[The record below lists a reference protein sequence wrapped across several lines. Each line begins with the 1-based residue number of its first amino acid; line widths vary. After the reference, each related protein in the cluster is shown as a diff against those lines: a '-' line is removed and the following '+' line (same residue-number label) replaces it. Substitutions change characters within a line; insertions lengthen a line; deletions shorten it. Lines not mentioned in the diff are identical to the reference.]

1 MPGLEQSKLHF
12 AVCTTNGPTVQEALD
27 SGCEL
32 SACDGKGRTALHL
45 AIMHGSLDNAA
56 VVLDCSLRAE
66 GLDIDAQDR
75 YGATAL
81 HMASRRNC
89 VVGVTLLLRYRA
101 SASIADTQGLIP
113 LQVTKT
119 RRECASSTPDAV
131 KRTRVR
137 WLLQDACTNRV
148 KSAAKIK

>member
-32 SACDGKGRTALHL
+32 SARDAKGRTALHL

-56 VVLDCSLRAE
+56 AVLDCSLRVD
-66 GLDIDAQDR
+66 GLNIDAQDR
-75 YGATAL
+75 DGATAL
-81 HMASRRNC
+81 HMATRRNC

-101 SASIADTQGLIP
+101 SASVDNNQGLIP

-119 RRECASSTPDAV
+119 RSECANSDSDSA

-137 WLLQDACTNRV
+137 WLLQDAGTNTV
-148 KSAAKIK
+148 KSAAKK